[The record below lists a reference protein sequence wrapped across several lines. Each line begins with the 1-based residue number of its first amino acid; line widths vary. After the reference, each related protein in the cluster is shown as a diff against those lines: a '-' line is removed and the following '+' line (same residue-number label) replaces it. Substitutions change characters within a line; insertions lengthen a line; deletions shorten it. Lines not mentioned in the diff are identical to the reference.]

1 MTLQERRRRACRRV
15 GWTALLAWALFG
27 LALEAMHGFKIGAYL
42 DDALAREL
50 LVLAHAHGVGL
61 SLVVLVFGEAGTP
74 LFDHGD
80 HGAMRALHI
89 GALIVPLA
97 FALSSIA
104 HPEGD
109 PNVIVWLVPIGAV
122 LVIYAIARAALA
134 SWRQG
139 SSTKPQDS

>member
-1 MTLQERRRRACRRV
+1 MTIDARRRACRRL
-15 GWTALLAWALFG
+15 GWSALLAWALFG

-61 SLVVLVFGEAGTP
+61 SLVVLVFGEAGAP
-74 LFDHGD
+74 LFEHDD
-80 HGAMRALHI
+80 HGATRALHA
-89 GALIVPLA
+89 GAMIVPFA

-109 PNVIVWLVPIGAV
+109 PNVVVWLVPIGAL
-122 LVIYAIARAALA
+122 LVVYALACAALA

-139 SSTKPQDS
+139 SSTRPHDS